1 MITYY
6 QAPSS
11 PERLSKSD
19 GFSRLGRAGMMLPH
33 ITAFLYL
40 MFSTSVA
47 HAIAANFDGSVVAGC
62 NITGK
67 FYTCTSVPT
76 TVADA
81 ITIAASFAVTVDPNI
96 TVTASTGAFAAGAE
110 FNGNLQ
116 TITTMALAAG
126 AKVVGNLT
134 VGSTLAMAVNSSV
147 EGVVISGT
155 STTIAA
161 GAYIDGS
168 VTAGSTMGIGD
179 LAYVIGPVNAVTTL
193 TIGVGSHVTGPVNAG
208 TTIAVGAD
216 GYIIGSLTAGTTL
229 ALGAGSYVDGDAS
242 SLVSTVALGANAYVT
257 GNLNAGTTASM
268 TAGAHVLN
276 DLQAGTTLTM
286 AAGAYIAGNATT
298 GTTVTMADSAY
309 VCGNLESLTS
319 TVTLA
324 ANSFVDGDITSA
336 TVTTTA
342 VNSYTN
348 GRLTASAAT
357 LASGF
362 CAGSYA
368 VGGITGVALICSL
381 PRPIT
386 SCISPPV
393 LPDHLEI
400 VGSGSGVTCA
410 VNTFTI
416 KAWEDAAQTTLYT
429 GDIITGNM
437 INTGDST
444 VTYPE
449 GDPSFTIAS
458 GSSSTTMSVGVI
470 TPGITSFGTTTT
482 SASPNAASSCT
493 LGGVD
498 SCEFSASSAGFIFS
512 DSAIGTAAVIS
523 SQTAGINSAML
534 YLRAVETN
542 TSTGACQAA
551 LNNSSDVTLSYS
563 CNNPGTCSTSG
574 TGNYLDITP
583 YNGAVVQP
591 TITVAP
597 SGSLVEFYFDANG
610 SAPLTFNYRDAGRIT
625 LNASKSITSS
635 LLTPLIGYSNDFVT
649 KPASFSVT
657 NIRQTASPYL
667 VNPTAVSASDNKF
680 VKAGEA
686 FSAVITAMTSS
697 GDNTPNY
704 GNEDIPE
711 TGKLIASLVLPSGG
725 VLPVLINST
734 NFGGFIDGSA
744 TGTTFAWDEVG
755 IISLTPSVG
764 DADYLGEGDVL
775 GMDSENVG
783 RFYPS
788 HFETSLTQ
796 GCSTFTYA
804 GQPFS
809 PFQVSAYKV
818 GGTGGV
824 GLTQN
829 YSGDFSKVI
838 RLSDANAVSG
848 GSLSSTIIADINA
861 QGAFTDGVYSNS
873 DLSYSFTPIK
883 HQPDTI
889 QLRATEM
896 SGGDAVTSM
905 QAMPVEGITEIR
917 SGRVSLLNA
926 FGSELLDLPM
936 AMRAEYWQDVSNGWQ
951 TNIADNCTDASLSL
965 LPTGTTCILDT
976 GTSSGSSCSTTTSNT
991 KQYKEQDDLGFL
1003 GDFNLWLE
1011 APGLGNTGSVDVTAD
1026 VPVWLQYNWTGVLDN
1041 PKGRATFGIYNSGS
1055 NKIIHRLERY

>member
-6 QAPSS
+6 LASSS
-11 PERLSKSD
+11 PERLIKSAER
-19 GFSRLGRAGMMLPH
+19 SCLGRARMMLPH
-33 ITAFLYL
+33 LIVILYL
-40 MFSTSVA
+40 MFTSSVA

-67 FYTCTSVPT
+67 VYTCTSVPT
-76 TVADA
+76 TAADA
-81 ITIAASFAVTVDPNI
+81 ITIAAKFTVTVDPNI
-96 TVTASTGAFAAGAE
+96 TVIASTGAFADSAK

-116 TITTMALAAG
+116 TITTMALAAK
-126 AKVVGNLT
+126 AKMVGNLS
-134 VGSTLAMAVNSSV
+134 VGSTLAMAVKSSV
-147 EGVVISGT
+147 KGNVISGT
-155 STTIAA
+155 SATISA
-161 GAYIDGS
+161 GAHIDGS
-168 VTAGSTMGIGD
+168 LSSGSTISIGNK
-179 LAYVIGPVNAVTTL
+179 ASVIGPVNAITTL
-193 TIGVGSHVTGPVNAG
+193 TMGVKANVTGSVSAG
-208 TTIAVGAD
+208 TTIAVGVD
-216 GYIIGSLTAGTTL
+216 GYVIGSLTAGTTL
-229 ALGAGSYVDGDAS
+229 ALGAKAYVDGDVS
-242 SLVSTVALGANAYVT
+242 SLVSTVALGAKAYVT
-257 GNLNAGTTASM
+257 GNLHAGTTVSL
-268 TAGAHVLN
+268 TADAYVLK
-276 DLQAGTTLTM
+276 DLIAGTTLTM
-286 AAGAYIAGNATT
+286 ATGSYVGGNATT
-298 GTTVTMADSAY
+298 GTTTTMADSAY
-309 VCGNLESLTS
+309 ICGNLESLTS
-319 TVTLA
+319 TVTMA
-324 ANSFVDGDITSA
+324 ANSFIAGNITSA

-348 GRLTASAAT
+348 GRLTALAAT

-362 CAGSYA
+362 CAGSYT
-368 VGGITGVALICSL
+368 VGSITGVPLICSL

-386 SCISPPV
+386 SCISPQV
-393 LPDHLEI
+393 VPDHLEI
-400 VGSGSGVTCA
+400 VGFGSGVTCVA
-410 VNTFTI
+410 NTFTI
-416 KAWEDAAQTTLYT
+416 RAWEDAAQTTLYT
-429 GDIITGNM
+429 GDIVTGNM
-437 INTGDST
+437 TNTGNSN
-444 VTYPE
+444 VTYPG

-458 GSSSTTMSVGVI
+458 GTSSTTMSVGVT
-470 TPGITSFGTTTT
+470 TPGTTTFDTTTT
-482 SASPNAASSCT
+482 SATPNAASSCT
-493 LGGVD
+493 LGGVG

-512 DSAIGTAAVIS
+512 DTATGTATVIS
-523 SQTAGINSAML
+523 SQTAGISSPML
-534 YLRAVETN
+534 HLRAVETN

-551 LNNSSDVTLSYS
+551 LNNSGDVTLSYS
-563 CNNPGTCSTSG
+563 CNNPSTCSTSG

-583 YNGAVVQP
+583 YNGATVQP
-591 TITVAP
+591 TVTVAP
-597 SGSLVEFYFDANG
+597 SGSLVNLYFDVNG
-610 SAPLTFNYRDAGRIT
+610 SAALTFNYRDAGRIT

-635 LLTPLIGYSNDFVT
+635 LLTTLIGYSNDFVT

-667 VNPTAVSASDNKF
+667 VNPTALSASDNKF

-686 FSAVITAMTSS
+686 FSAVITAITSS

-711 TGKLIASLVLPSGG
+711 TGKLNATLVLPNEGM
-725 VLPVLINST
+725 LPALIHST
-734 NFGGFIDGSA
+734 NFGDFIDGSA

-764 DADYLGEGDVL
+764 DADYLGEGNVL
-775 GMDSENVG
+775 GMESENVG

-818 GGTGGV
+818 GGTGVV

-829 YSGDFSKVI
+829 YSGNFSNVI
-838 RLSDANAVSG
+838 RLSDANDVSG
-848 GSLSSTIIADINA
+848 GSLSSTIIADMNVG
-861 QGAFTDGVYSNS
+861 GAFTNGVYLNS
-873 DLSYSFTPIK
+873 ELSYSFTPIR

-896 SGGDAVTSM
+896 IGGDAVTSM
-905 QAMPVEGITEIR
+905 QATPVEGITEIR

-936 AMRAEYWQDVSNGWQ
+936 TMRAEYWQNATNGWQ
-951 TNIADNCTDASLSL
+951 TNMADNCTDASLSL
-965 LPTGTTCILDT
+965 LPAGTTCILDN
-976 GTSSGSSCSTTTSNT
+976 GTSSGSSCSTTTSNA
-991 KQYKEQDDLGFL
+991 KQYKEEDELGFL
-1003 GDFNLWLE
+1003 GNFNLWLE
-1011 APGLGNTGSVDVTAD
+1011 APGSGNTGSVDVTAD